1 MLKLAW
7 RNIWRNKGRSAI
19 SIAAVMFCVIFAVV
33 LRSFQVGVWENMTHE
48 IVANNFGYL
57 QLHQRGFWADQTL
70 DNSMDL
76 SAVDQA
82 QFTSHPEVA
91 RMIPRIESFSLVST
105 GEGTKGTLVMG
116 VDPERE
122 LPGLRLENYMIEGE
136 NFGPDDHGIVVAEGL
151 ANFFNLSV
159 GDTLLFIGQGYH
171 AATAYG
177 RFPVT
182 GIARMRNPELN
193 KQLVL
198 MPFKAAQQMYNL
210 DERATTIVLE
220 LEEGADYKEVG
231 ADLMTTLDT
240 AVLELLTWEE
250 LFPEIIQTIEAD
262 MAGGQIFV
270 TILYVIISFVLLGTV
285 IMMVAERQREF
296 GILVSIGMRKS
307 KLAVV
312 TVLENLILTMGGAIL
327 GMALVKPVQFYF
339 KYHPIDLSGQLQEAV
354 EQFNFE
360 PKLYTTTSFIINF
373 NHGSIV
379 FLIGIIVSLY
389 AVWKI
394 MTLDPIKSMRS

>member
-1 MLKLAW
+1 MFKLAW

-70 DNSMDL
+70 DNSLDL
-76 SAVDQA
+76 ASIENAA
-82 QFTSHPEVA
+82 FTDHPEVTGT
-91 RMIPRIESFSLVST
+91 IPRIESFSLVST

-116 VDPERE
+116 IDPEQE
-122 LPGLRLENYMIEGE
+122 LPGLQLENYMLEGE
-136 NFGPDDHGIVVAEGL
+136 NFGPEDHSIVVAEGL
-151 ANFFNLSV
+151 ADFFNLSV

-177 RFPVT
+177 RFPVS

-198 MPFKAAQQMYNL
+198 MPFAAAQQMYNL
-210 DERATTIVLE
+210 DYRATTVVLA

-231 ADLMTTLDT
+231 ADLLATMDT
-240 AVLELLTWEE
+240 SALELLTWEE

-312 TVLENLILTMGGAIL
+312 TVLENLMLTMGGALL

-360 PKLYTTTSFIINF
+360 PKLYTTTSFIINV
-373 NHGSIV
+373 NHGSII
-379 FLIGIIVSLY
+379 FLIGVIVSLY

>member
-116 VDPERE
+116 IDPERE

-240 AVLELLTWEE
+240 AALELLTWEE